1 MIEQFNPYKFDG
13 KCEYGNGF
21 YSGYCKCQS
30 HRRDREYYNNNN
42 HNHNS
47 HNSHNNM
54 KSSMS
59 SSVLQ
64 SLIEYSLLGLIPPVT
79 EHELKKAYHKKA
91 LDYHPDKTNG
101 DSEMFIKIKDAY
113 DIISSSL

>member
-21 YSGYCKCQS
+21 YSGYCKCRS
-30 HRRDREYYNNNN
+30 HRRDREYYNNNTRQRPRPRGTSN
-42 HNHNS
+42 NNNS
-47 HNSHNNM
+47 DI
-54 KSSMS
+54 
-59 SSVLQ
+59 Q
-64 SLIEYSLLGLIPPVT
+64 SLLEYSLLELIPPVT

-91 LDYHPDKTNG
+91 LHYHPDKTNG
-101 DSEMFIKIKDAY
+101 DSEMFLKIKDAY

>member
-21 YSGYCKCQS
+21 YSGYCKCRS
-30 HRRDREYYNNNN
+30 HRRDREYYNTATNNTRQQSTSNNN
-42 HNHNS
+42 NS
-47 HNSHNNM
+47 DI
-54 KSSMS
+54 
-59 SSVLQ
+59 Q
-64 SLIEYSLLGLIPPVT
+64 SLLEYSLLELIPPVT

-91 LDYHPDKTNG
+91 LHYHPDKTNG
-101 DSEMFIKIKDAY
+101 DSEMFLKIKDAY